1 MEPQDDEGLFA
12 QTGQD
17 NQRQDGAPS
26 DENGQVPT
34 NEQTIDETDD
44 DLDIPSEDGMAED
57 DGLDEDED
65 EDAVTGGDTAIPAAT
80 I

>member
-17 NQRQDGAPS
+17 NQQQDGALS

-44 DLDIPSEDGMAED
+44 DLDIPAEDGIAED
-57 DGLDEDED
+57 DDLEEDED
-65 EDAVTGGDTAIPAAT
+65 ESAATGGDTAIPAAT

>member
-17 NQRQDGAPS
+17 NQQQDGALS

-44 DLDIPSEDGMAED
+44 DLDIPAEDGMAED
-57 DGLDEDED
+57 DGLEEDED
-65 EDAVTGGDTAIPAAT
+65 EGAATGGDTAIPAAT